1 MLYLRFTPSIHDSQR
16 LKELREARN
25 TLELSQATPGLY
37 VGDLRRHALAR
48 SVHYSTRIEGNTLSL
63 SQVETLLRGGQ
74 VAAPSAQQ
82 REALNY
88 YEAME
93 YAQSIA
99 ASPSPRLTE
108 DVLKAAHFI
117 VTKSLPGD
125 YNSGRYRSVQNF
137 VINSAS
143 QRAIFRPPPP
153 EQVPGLMEEY
163 VRWLNSPHRDLHPY
177 YRAGLAHLNLV
188 AIHPF
193 DDGNGRA
200 ARVIES
206 LLLYLAGYRAQDL
219 VSLEEYFGR
228 DTQRY
233 YRAIADAL
241 GPTYEPEGHDA
252 SPWMDYYL
260 TAHARQASDEAAR
273 LRRVSAQVDA
283 LGEAFGSLLT
293 NRHLQVVGLFVACA
307 SGSITNGAY
316 RDGVGVGNQ
325 TAAKHLV
332 QLVELGLLERHG
344 RGRATHYTPT
354 ELTLR
359 AYNKATPE
367 S

>member
-1 MLYLRFTPSIHDSQR
+1 MLYLRFTPSTHDSQR
-16 LKELREARN
+16 FKELREARED
-25 TLELSQATPGLY
+25 LELSQATPDLY
-37 VGDLRRHALAR
+37 IGELRRRALAR
-48 SVHYSTRIEGNTLSL
+48 SVHYSTRIEGNLLSL

-74 VAAPSAQQ
+74 VAAPAAQQ

-93 YAQSIA
+93 YARSIA
-99 ASPSPRLTE
+99 ASPAPRLTQ
-108 DVLKAAHFI
+108 DVLKAVHFI
-117 VTKSLPGD
+117 VTKSLPGA
-125 YNSGRYRSVQNF
+125 YNPGRYRSVQNF

-163 VRWLNSPHRDLHPY
+163 VRWLNSPQSDLHPY
-177 YRAGLAHLNLV
+177 YKAGLAHLNLV

-200 ARVIES
+200 ARVVES
-206 LLLYLAGYRAQDL
+206 LVLYLAGYKAQDL
-219 VSLEEYFGR
+219 VPLEEYFGR

-241 GPTYEPEGHDA
+241 GPTFEPESHDV
-252 SPWMDYYL
+252 SSWMDYYL
-260 TAHARQASDEAAR
+260 DAHTQQAGGEAAG
-273 LRRVSAQVDA
+273 LRRVSAQMDA

-293 NRHLQVVGLFVACA
+293 NARFQVVGLLLACA
-307 SGSITNGAY
+307 SDSITNSAY

-325 TAAKHLV
+325 TASKHLG

-344 RGRATHYTPT
+344 RGRATHYTPAK
-354 ELTLR
+354 LALR
-359 AYNKATPE
+359 AFGEATRE
-367 S
+367 L